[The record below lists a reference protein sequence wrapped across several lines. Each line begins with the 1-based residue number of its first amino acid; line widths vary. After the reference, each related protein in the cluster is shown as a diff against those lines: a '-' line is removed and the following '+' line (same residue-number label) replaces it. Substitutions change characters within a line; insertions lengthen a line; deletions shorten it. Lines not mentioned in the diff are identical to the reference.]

1 MTTITHRVGGAPLTN
16 AQIDANF
23 DSLNTNKLELSG
35 GTMTG
40 TLGGVDIT
48 MTGSA
53 IFNGGFSCG
62 ANISTTAGNVR
73 STDSAYPGMHM
84 TASGN
89 GTDLKVWWTVV
100 GATGKYEMWSWD
112 DALTTSVT
120 QFTLDR
126 SGNGTFTG
134 GVNANGNVLVSAA
147 SGPYST
153 TTGRRYLTVQGV
165 GGTSYAGVFQAAHGA
180 TDADTTVVGNY
191 EFIDPNQTGNKRI
204 GYVGMLLNGSTA
216 NQRGADMVF
225 GTRKNNNSAATEVMR
240 LCRNGATSSDITE
253 SVFAFDYPSY
263 SGSGNPGVFGM
274 FGNGSRSVLLQL
286 NGSGATDKSSG
297 ISITDNSSC
306 WNMTAHHGGTLRW
319 SYGQTAANQTDSTIA
334 ANSAMTLVGGGSG
347 LSVDTVLTLRGLTT
361 ALVFND
367 KGRIKADFS
376 ASTRANRT
384 MVQDSGT
391 DKTTSLGIIPSGTA
405 TNSNVTVYNTSDPDN
420 AGFMNMQVGTIT
432 TNKTGT
438 GTAPALTLAPG
449 GFSTLTGAIADG
461 AWTVGANWTQSA
473 GNFIYG
479 AANVQLTGVLDSA
492 SGLVRPHW
500 QSTFSAGSTRI
511 GLIPS
516 STGGGGTI
524 AAMEVYNASDPN
536 NSAFMNFRITSV
548 ATVINSTKIGTGT
561 ALDLS
566 IQNQSTTALQCYA
579 ANASVQAPVGLGVGM
594 APDSGNVKLIVQNT
608 QAIAGAAASVRDLR
622 FATGTDAS
630 TAGLRWIV
638 RCDGTAEA
646 GSNAGSDF
654 QIHARSDA
662 GAQLFS
668 GNTFTIRRSTGQVGI
683 ATTAASIPAGPALY
697 VTGDYGTTGKITSY
711 NGSTLTGNGVPTL
724 LYSKLYTGQ
733 TAAFAATNL
742 IASLPADGMYRV
754 SMAATVTRAATT
766 SSEMGGTNGFKVT
779 FVSAGDGVSKTINGV
794 AADRTTANTVNSATS
809 RVLMLYGKAANA
821 LSFTYDYTSVGA
833 TTLQYEI
840 YITVEYLGPCT

>member
-334 ANSAMTLVGGGSG
+334 ANSAMTLVGWRLRTVCRHRADAARPHHRARVQRQGSDQGRLQCVDAGQPHDGAG
-347 LSVDTVLTLRGLTT
+347 LRHRQDHQPRHHPERHRDQLQRHGLQHQ
-361 ALVFND
+361 
-367 KGRIKADFS
+367 R
-376 ASTRANRT
+376 
-384 MVQDSGT
+384 
-391 DKTTSLGIIPSGTA
+391 
-405 TNSNVTVYNTSDPDN
+405 PDN

-668 GNTFTIRRSTGQVGI
+668 GNTFTIKRSTGQVGI
-683 ATTAASIPAGPALY
+683 STTATAIPAGPAFY
-697 VTGDYGTTGKITSY
+697 VTGDVGTTGKISSY

-766 SSEMGGTNGFKVT
+766 SSELGGTNGFKVT